1 MPKDSHYKSFYVLWY
16 AYVKY
21 VKRLFT
27 NIQKQRNKMEISLFF
42 KRCTNFTDK
51 KLKNSYD

>member
-16 AYVKY
+16 AYVKH

-42 KRCTNFTDK
+42 NFTDK